1 MKTEHN
7 IAATARSRFDEML
20 LNCRRGMSQLV
31 KRSRCIVTGSR
42 CGRLCLLAWW
52 RISALFAN
60 EESGT
65 YNCDA
70 DTETSSRAGIFFH
83 WEEWKLSR
91 LRKIRTRRSQ
101 WFHLFEAI
109 SYNLDS
115 DA

>member
-20 LNCRRGMSQLV
+20 LICRHGMSPLV
-31 KRSRCIVTGSR
+31 IKRSPSIVTGSR

-52 RISALFAN
+52 RISALSAN

-70 DTETSSRAGIFFH
+70 DTEISSRAGIFFTG
-83 WEEWKLSR
+83 KNGNC
-91 LRKIRTRRSQ
+91 LRKMRTRRSQ